1 MLKAIILEDEK
12 IHLDALKTKI
22 REFCPEIEVVSD
34 FVSVPEALEQIP
46 LIHFDLMFL
55 DVRVGDM
62 TAFDLLAKLPRFS
75 FHIIFVSAFDEY
87 ALKAFRMNAVDY
99 ILKPVDGKELRMAVN
114 KALLQHLS
122 YEISANLTIDYH
134 LAQYHTLSI
143 SDSKSIFF
151 IPITDIYYCE
161 SDGNYTDICYQSGT
175 VVARHNDS
183 KNLLYFENK
192 LGPLGFIRIHQ
203 SVLINYRKVLKINR
217 LNSEIVLSNNFKFP
231 IARQRK
237 HEVIKQL
244 KYFNQ
249 VV

>member
-22 REFCPEIEVVSD
+22 REFCPEIEVVSE
-34 FVSVPEALEQIP
+34 FVSVPEALEQLP

-62 TAFDLLAKLPRFS
+62 TAFDLLAKLPRFG

-87 ALKAFRMNAVDY
+87 ALKAFKMNAVDY
-99 ILKPVDGKELRMAVN
+99 ILKPVDGKDLRLAVN

-122 YEISANLTIDYH
+122 YEISASLTIDYH

-143 SDSKSIFF
+143 SDSKSIIF
-151 IPITDIYYCE
+151 IPITDIYYCQ
-161 SDGNYTDICYQSGT
+161 SDCNYTDIYYQSGT
-175 VVARHNDS
+175 AVVRHSDS

-192 LGPLGFIRIHQ
+192 LSPMGFIRIHQ
-203 SVLINYRKVLKINR
+203 SLLINYRKVLKVNR
-217 LNSEIVLSNNFKFP
+217 LKSEIVLSKNFTFP

-237 HEVIKQL
+237 QEVISQL
-244 KYFNQ
+244 KHFNQ